1 MKSFGCFHCPISM
14 KQVALLIGDVIGTAS
29 EPPVVPTPAAEYKK
43 ENGMSGMAHHP
54 PLFLNP

>member
-1 MKSFGCFHCPISM
+1 M

-43 ENGMSGMAHHP
+43 ENRMSGMAHHP